1 MENNFFWWNLNHFSH
16 GKLPLLRVYFCQNA
30 KYYSHRF
37 QRVSESSMKLSN
49 FDSPIPMTA
58 ALDIEAIR
66 GSSAVLV
73 KWLFML
79 MWIKWNPQILI
90 MSHSFL
96 PEGWSIWGG
105 DKFKLISPESKSS
118 NLKKHSLFLCLNLIV
133 QKMRKHHE
141 DERWSYYLIDDSV
154 IIPHDSASPDT
165 AQKMRFSIKDF
176 FRKCD

>member
-118 NLKKHSLFLCLNLIV
+118 NLKKHSLFLCLNF
-133 QKMRKHHE
+133 
-141 DERWSYYLIDDSV
+141 
-154 IIPHDSASPDT
+154 DSAKNAKASWRW
-165 AQKMRFSIKDF
+165 KMILLFNRWLSDNTSWLSFTRHCAKNEVF
-176 FRKCD
+176 H